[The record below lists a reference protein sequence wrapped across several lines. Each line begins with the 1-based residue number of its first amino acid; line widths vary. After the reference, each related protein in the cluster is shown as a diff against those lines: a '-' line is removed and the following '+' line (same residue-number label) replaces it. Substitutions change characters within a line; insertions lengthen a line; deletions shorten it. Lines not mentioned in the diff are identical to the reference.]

1 MNNLV
6 AWKTNQAVVV
16 EDNIS
21 DPGLIA
27 ERALQL
33 RPRERDQIAMNLSVG
48 NYEMASVFVWTRT
61 MSLLKKQLGSLGNS
75 FIGELLQRPDIDES
89 TDLGSAVSE
98 TEAISLARDL
108 GILTPLQTKR
118 LLNSQTI
125 VAHFAGGDVEVADD
139 EGMTLEEAVSCLR
152 VCVQGVLGQDKIS
165 AAEDFKAFRLKLE
178 AETLSADSPEIG
190 RLDAAPYF
198 FVRTAISILL
208 NIFRTSKGAQL
219 EHASRNA
226 QAIIP
231 RYWATLKD
239 PERWQIGQAY
249 AQEFNDGRKDSVKAL
264 HSVLIA
270 VNGFDYVPEN
280 LRSATFVRVAAAVIA
295 AHQGMNNF
303 YNEPAPMRELASL
316 GSSIPNPALANCMTA
331 ALCVRLGN
339 PYGVSS
345 AAQPYAKKVLES
357 ISNERWI
364 YYLNG
369 RLEQDLVVL
378 PKLLSD
384 RSRKQWMEVIAAVN
398 VDPAQ
403 ITNSDVR
410 ALIRDTLAQ
419 KALKVDGLARKIYAR
434 AVGV

>member
-1 MNNLV
+1 M
-6 AWKTNQAVVV
+6 WKNNQAVVV
-16 EDNIS
+16 PDDIS

-27 ERALQL
+27 AKALQL

-61 MSLLKKQLGSLGNS
+61 MALLKKQLGSLGNS
-75 FIGELLQRPDIDES
+75 FIAELLQRPDIDDF

-118 LLNSQTI
+118 LLNSQSI
-125 VAHFAGGDVEVADD
+125 VNHFAGGEVEVADD
-139 EGMTLEEAVSCLR
+139 EVMTLEEAVLCLR

-165 AAEDFKAFRLKLE
+165 AAEDFKAFRDKLE
-178 AETLSADSPEIG
+178 TETLAVDSPEVR

-208 NIFRTSKGAQL
+208 NLFRVARGAQL

-226 QAIIP
+226 QTIIP
-231 RYWATLKD
+231 RYWRDLKD

-249 AQEFNDGRKDSVKAL
+249 AQEFNDGRKDSVKGL
-264 HSVLIA
+264 HSVLIS

-280 LRSATFVRVAAAVIA
+280 LRSATFVRVAAAVIT
-295 AHQGMNNF
+295 AHQGLNNF
-303 YNEPAPMRELASL
+303 YNEPAPMKELASL
-316 GSSIPNPALANCMTA
+316 GSSIPNPALAMCMTA

-345 AAQPYAKKVLES
+345 SAQPYARKVLES
-357 ISNERWI
+357 ISKERWL

-369 RLEQDLVVL
+369 RLDQDLHIL
-378 PKLLSD
+378 PKLMID
-384 RSRKQWMEVIAAVN
+384 KSRNRWIEIMQEIDLDPSQIANAEV
-398 VDPAQ
+398 
-403 ITNSDVR
+403 
-410 ALIRDTLAQ
+410 
-419 KALKVDGLARKIYAR
+419 KALVRDSKDGKGSRVDAIARRLYSR
-434 AVGV
+434 AVGA